1 MPRLCAITHVN
12 LHQYLLK
19 SRRNCTQAGM
29 DFIGW
34 LSAIPFFAGA
44 DGSLKSVRI
53 IRWLTGQYQLYPQ
66 GLHRLRGLL
75 QPEDLQR

>member
-19 SRRNCTQAGM
+19 SRRDCTLAGM

-34 LSAIPFFAGA
+34 LSAIPLFAGA
-44 DGSLKSVRI
+44 DGSRESVRI
-53 IRWLTGQYQLYPQ
+53 IG
-66 GLHRLRGLL
+66 
-75 QPEDLQR
+75 